1 MCLVIN
7 VDQMLVHSFAIENLD
22 FRMLVLCV
30 DSLSDY
36 GVFRA
41 MGNMMS
47 GSFVISFGLF
57 CRL

>member
-7 VDQMLVHSFAIENLD
+7 VDQMLVHSLATENLD

-30 DSLSDY
+30 DDLSDY

-41 MGNMMS
+41 MENMM
-47 GSFVISFGLF
+47 
-57 CRL
+57 